1 MADSDSKSDSCDHV
15 CKQLDEQAPVEL
27 STMDGNGLRSFG
39 LAVYYNH
46 DEQPSAKDVK
56 LVGQF
61 LREKVRTSDDPTVV
75 AVSASYLSFLVSTLE
90 PASIPEL
97 RGCMRTNF
105 VKMSSGAPGKG
116 RLCLAMC
123 YFGGDDPWQHGLEM
137 RNVLEA
143 VEDDDEKVRLTTY
156 VCGKNLHNLMKKAIY
171 GYLSSAKRRKVAST
185 TTEGQ
190 A

>member
-1 MADSDSKSDSCDHV
+1 MVPCYQTV
-15 CKQLDEQAPVEL
+15 M
-27 STMDGNGLRSFG
+27 TMS
-39 LAVYYNH
+39 YKH
-46 DEQPSAKDVK
+46 KEQPNANDVK
-56 LVGQF
+56 LVSEF
-61 LREKVRTSDDPTVV
+61 LGEKIQTSDDPAVI
-75 AVSASYLSFLVSTLE
+75 AVSASFLSYLVSALE
-90 PASIPEL
+90 PESIAGL
-97 RGCMRTNF
+97 YGCMKATF

-123 YFGGDDPWQHGLEM
+123 YFGGDDPGQHGREM
-137 RNVLEA
+137 RSVLEA